1 MFDKA
6 NIMRIKVMNQQQI
19 DDEDRKIQA
28 HRYRNTIKKSY
39 RLYVGNLVTVREF
52 TKRVTLNYF

>member
-28 HRYRNTIKKSY
+28 HRYRNTIKS
-39 RLYVGNLVTVREF
+39 LTGF
-52 TKRVTLNYF
+52 M